1 MCKYSTLKF
10 CAMVVKKEDEHG
22 MQRIK
27 QRKFG
32 SAAHIQKL

>member
-1 MCKYSTLKF
+1 MQNVQVFHFKV
-10 CAMVVKKEDEHG
+10 VVKKEDEHG